1 MQAAFLSAFAIAC
14 LLGVLRPAF
23 AFVLVLLMH
32 PLEQVLQ
39 AHCPILV
46 STALG
51 ASAVNYAVGFTS
63 ILACTH
69 LLIRRPGILRRA
81 VSPST
86 ACILALLAWAAI
98 SLLWSPGRADG
109 LEMLQENL
117 PYVVLV
123 VMLAPILLGDVN
135 DLRTAHGGILLLGVI
150 LCAFVAF
157 SPAFTSR
164 YGRIGFAFAGGA
176 RSNPLAIGELGGT
189 VLLVAATIRGVH
201 LLGIPLLPLRLL
213 AVILGAIVAVK
224 SGSRGQLAFS
234 VVVAVAFV
242 PIAAPIRNVGAFISS
257 AVLVGVVAYAVDF
270 MLTTELQGFDARR
283 FSANELLYG
292 DSSASGR
299 LRNVIILFKE
309 WASSPT
315 ALFIGLGYS
324 AFSALPGSAFEMYSH
339 VMFADALF
347 ELGIPGLALSAAAL
361 LLAARSGFGLFR
373 THRHQPAERA
383 SVAILCALLCYH
395 ILLVNKQGAI
405 WGIPI
410 YFAILGV
417 MNRLWLRCR
426 DTEDDATLLY
436 EDDDA
441 PARELDFPENA
452 LPSPGLPRTGEQS
465 PAA

>member
-1 MQAAFLSAFAIAC
+1 MQAAFLSAFALAC
-14 LLGVLRPAF
+14 ALGVLRPAF

-51 ASAVNYAVGFTS
+51 ASAVNYAVGLTA

-69 LLIRRPGILRRA
+69 LLLRRPGTLRRGA
-81 VSPST
+81 SPAT
-86 ACILALLAWAAI
+86 LCILALLVWAAI
-98 SLLWSPGRADG
+98 SLLWSPGREDG
-109 LEMLQENL
+109 LEMVLENL

-123 VMLAPILLGDVN
+123 VILAPVLLGDVD
-135 DLRTAHGGILLLGVI
+135 DLRTVQGGILLLGVI

-164 YGRIGFAFAGGA
+164 YGRIGFAFASGA

-189 VLLVAATIRGVH
+189 VLLVAATMRGAH
-201 LLGIPLLPLRLL
+201 LLGIPLLPLRLV

-234 VVVAVAFV
+234 VVLAVMFV
-242 PIAAPIRNVGAFISS
+242 PIAAPIRNAGAFISS
-257 AVLVGVVAYAVDF
+257 AVLVGIVAYAVDF

-309 WASSPT
+309 WISSPT
-315 ALFIGLGYS
+315 AIFVGLGYS

-347 ELGIPGLALSAAAL
+347 ELGVPGLALSGAAL
-361 LLAARSGFGLFR
+361 VLAARSGVGLFR
-373 THRHQPAERA
+373 THREQPIARA

-395 ILLVNKQGAI
+395 ALLVNKQGAI

-410 YFAILGV
+410 YFAILGTV
-417 MNRLWLRCR
+417 NRLWLRYR
-426 DTEDDATLLY
+426 DVQTDAASLY
-436 EDDDA
+436 DDDDA
-441 PARELDFPENA
+441 PARELDFPADEHPSA
-452 LPSPGLPRTGEQS
+452 GLPSAGDQS
-465 PAA
+465 ATA